1 MSFSLLSSHHDISMI
16 MNSKTLKCLLSVHKT
31 QEGRQD
37 QRVEVTLDQAVG
49 MAFSESLVYLDPLNK
64 S

>member
-1 MSFSLLSSHHDISMI
+1 MAQCLSLFCLLTMI
-16 MNSKTLKCLLSVHKT
+16 MNSKTLKCLSVHKT

>member
-1 MSFSLLSSHHDISMI
+1 MVRNGAMSFSLLTS
-16 MNSKTLKCLLSVHKT
+16 MNSKTLKCLAVHKT

-37 QRVEVTLDQAVG
+37 QCVDATPDQAVR